1 MARSFRST
9 VLRFALPSLLVL
21 PAAAQTA
28 PAGGA
33 AKPPVR
39 PQLVYWDTLDRQ
51 GNLTGGR
58 LMLDLPDRDA
68 VHPRIAAPVET
79 FEHHL
84 LPPDPNKR
92 LDMVF
97 VGDGYQSAQLGSYA
111 THVANIVASF
121 FAIEPYLTYREY
133 FSVHRVDVV
142 SADSGVDNDPTQ
154 GIVRNTALNMGYWCS
169 GVERL
174 LCVDVGLAYSYAAN
188 APQAN
193 LVAAIANSTK
203 YGGAGYPSNDL
214 GTGAGNNAAA
224 VDIMQH
230 EFGHALGDLA
240 DEYDYGGPATWTGG
254 EVGMPNASIHP
265 STQMASL
272 QTKWHRW
279 LGVNLPGFDGLV
291 STYQGA
297 NYSVNG
303 IYRPTNNSMMRALA
317 RPFNLPSAEALI
329 AEIYRFT
336 DPIDTHSPTT
346 TVYNGSETLFVTP
359 MTKTGAQPL
368 QTQWLLNGVPI
379 AGATGTTL
387 NLATLGLAA
396 CTSTV
401 SARVT
406 DPTTM
411 VRDEGLRAALMTQTV
426 NWTVVASQNP
436 VSSYCISAPN
446 SVGAGAVIA
455 ASGSTS
461 IALHDLQLTTIG
473 LPPSSAG
480 LYYHGST
487 ATQSAFGNGWRC
499 VGGSVLRLPTMTA
512 NLFGDASLVFDAA
525 AAPAG
530 VIAPGTTRRFQ
541 YWYRNPAGGG
551 AGFNLSNALS
561 VFFCP

>member
-1 MARSFRST
+1 MSASAPGALARI
-9 VLRFALPSLLVL
+9 VLPPVLALPAFAQAPSQGTAS
-21 PAAAQTA
+21 AA
-28 PAGGA
+28 GL
-33 AKPPVR
+33 R
-39 PQLVYWDTLDRQ
+39 PQLVYWDTIGSQ
-51 GNLTGGR
+51 GELTGGK
-58 LMLDLPDRDA
+58 LLLDLPDRDA
-68 VHPRIAAPVET
+68 VHPRIAAPVES
-79 FEHHL
+79 FDHHL

-97 VGDGYQSAQLGSYA
+97 VGDGYQAAQLGSYA
-111 THVANIVASF
+111 AHVSNIVAAF

-142 SADSGVDNDPTQ
+142 SADAGVDNDPTQ
-154 GIVRNTALNMGYWCS
+154 GIARNTALNMGYWCS

-214 GTGAGNNAAA
+214 GTGAGNNGAS

-230 EFGHALGDLA
+230 EFGHALGNLA
-240 DEYDYGGPATWTGG
+240 DEYDYGGPAAWTGG
-254 EVGMPNASIHP
+254 EVSMPNASIHA
-265 STQMASL
+265 SAQMASL

-297 NYSVNG
+297 NYSVTG

-336 DPIDTHSPTT
+336 DPIDSHSPTT
-346 TVYNGSETLFVTP
+346 TTYNGSETLSVVP
-359 MTKTGAQPL
+359 MTKTGTEPL
-368 QTQWLLNGVPI
+368 QVQWLLNGVPI
-379 AGATGTTL
+379 AGATGTSL

-396 CTSTV
+396 CSSTI

-411 VRDEGLRAALMTQTV
+411 VRDEALRASLMTQTV
-426 NWTVVASQNP
+426 NWTVAASQSP
-436 VSSYCISAPN
+436 VASYCISAPN
-446 SVGAGAVIA
+446 SVGPGAVIA

-461 IALHDLQLTTIG
+461 IALHDLQLATTG
-473 LPPSSAG
+473 LPPGSAG
-480 LYYHGST
+480 LYYHGSAAAQT
-487 ATQSAFGNGWRC
+487 AFGNGWRC
-499 VGGSVLRLPTMTA
+499 VGGSVLRLPTMNA
-512 NLFGDASLVFDAA
+512 NLFGDASIVFDAG

-551 AGFNLSNALS
+551 AGFNLSNALA
-561 VFFCP
+561 VLFCP